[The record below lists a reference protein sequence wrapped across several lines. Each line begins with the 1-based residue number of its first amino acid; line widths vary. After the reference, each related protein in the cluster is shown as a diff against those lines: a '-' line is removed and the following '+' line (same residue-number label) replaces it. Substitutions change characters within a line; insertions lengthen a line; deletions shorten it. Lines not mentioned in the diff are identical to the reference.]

1 MLDCLI
7 FAGYLMLCVFG
18 VLRSRFVRNSQLP
31 ARTLAVLLLL
41 KITAGCLMG
50 RYYQFQQNADSWGY
64 HKDALIEY
72 RLLGESP
79 RAYFLNL
86 FHSGYA
92 HGYSGLLSTHDSFWN
107 DLKNNSMV
115 KLVSVLHFFSG
126 GRYYVNVVLFNTLA
140 FFGLLALY
148 RLYRDSLPG
157 RSRLLLLPVF
167 LLPSSLLFG
176 SLIHKDGVV
185 LALLGFV
192 CYFFNRICRGR
203 RWFSIGTLLLAA
215 MLFLF
220 FLRNYVLAALLPAL
234 GAWYFAFKTKTRVA
248 YWTFLFFGLMFAVF
262 FFSGRLWPRADFLQY
277 TVQKQQDFLDLE
289 KGNTT
294 VSLRKLEAQP
304 HSFIKNL
311 SEAATNGLVRP
322 VWGDRALS
330 TALLPFI
337 LEIAVCWGIFI
348 LFLFF
353 RDTSSGPWPPFV
365 LPLAVFAFLLCL
377 FTGYIVPVLGAIVR
391 YRAVYLPFIL
401 MPLLLGID
409 FNKIPKKLIKK

>member
-1 MLDCLI
+1 
-7 FAGYLMLCVFG
+7 
-18 VLRSRFVRNSQLP
+18 
-31 ARTLAVLLLL
+31 
-41 KITAGCLMG
+41 
-50 RYYQFQQNADSWGY
+50 
-64 HKDALIEY
+64 
-72 RLLGESP
+72 
-79 RAYFLNL
+79 
-86 FHSGYA
+86 
-92 HGYSGLLSTHDSFWN
+92 
-107 DLKNNSMV
+107 
-115 KLVSVLHFFSG
+115 
-126 GRYYVNVVLFNTLA
+126 
-140 FFGLLALY
+140 
-148 RLYRDSLPG
+148 
-157 RSRLLLLPVF
+157 
-167 LLPSSLLFG
+167 
-176 SLIHKDGVV
+176 
-185 LALLGFV
+185 
-192 CYFFNRICRGR
+192 
-203 RWFSIGTLLLAA
+203 